1 MSDSKSTPSP
11 SQSALFAAPPAGSP
25 SAAPAAALAA
35 TPAAKPVAGAA
46 DAAGA
51 AASIAT
57 SAPATP
63 PAARPAVPKPLPHPL
78 PNPRHA
84 GRVPPHIGTE
94 SLHRIRQAAYQLPQV
109 VAAADLPVDLV
120 HDHAADADERM
131 DALGL
136 VLLQRGVAGQRPSR
150 WISPVLFDET
160 LRHLDA
166 VGTGP
171 KLRALMTERS
181 GVLETLG
188 ISRAGPAT
196 WERQATQVLHL
207 AQNDWRIEVTHL
219 IPLDAAPVWQFYRD
233 GDKATLLVALKDV
246 PAYPHAPALQ
256 AELDRLVDQAGNINP
271 GRIESLL
278 PGLQSEC
285 NTPQSLADLLAA
297 CNRALD
303 RWANRVNEL
312 DTLDDLTAEL
322 AFQGY
327 PDSFQIARRAQRK
340 VTLFVGPPNSG
351 KTYTAFQRLAAAERG
366 AYLAPLR
373 LLALEG
379 RDRLVAAGVPCSLRT
394 GEESVKMDGARV
406 VSSTIEMMGSGELID
421 VAVIDEAQMIF
432 DPWRG
437 WAWTQAIVG
446 APARELLIICSAYAV
461 PAIENLLGLCGERCE
476 VRHFARMQEVQMLPA
491 AVPIASLK
499 LGDAVVAFSRREVL
513 MLRDQVAANG
523 KTVSVIYGALPPEV
537 RKREAARFASGETEV
552 LVATD
557 AIGMGLNL
565 PIRRVLFSTMT
576 KFDGVADRTLDE
588 SEVHQ
593 IAGRAGRYGIHEEGF
608 TGVLAEAEPSAGRML
623 RDLLA
628 LQPRAPRHFK
638 APVAPNWWHIE
649 TISNKLGKRRLKEV
663 LAVFVEQLALD
674 NAHFAV
680 AELAQMQDIAGQ
692 LDERA
697 APLSLRERFIYAQA
711 PVDTRTDTLMQ
722 AFLGWTERHAWDGEA
737 GEPAFLHEVD
747 ENSRLD
753 RMEQA
758 LRACTLW
765 LWLDQRF
772 PGVFGYLEQVVALR
786 ERLNDG
792 IAGQLRARR
801 PLWQV
806 REGGRGRLGGG
817 GGHGGGGGGGGGNQ
831 GGHGARG
838 ARGGRR

>member
-1 MSDSKSTPSP
+1 MPDHTTP
-11 SQSALFAAPPAGSP
+11 
-25 SAAPAAALAA
+25 
-35 TPAAKPVAGAA
+35 
-46 DAAGA
+46 
-51 AASIAT
+51 
-57 SAPATP
+57 PATP
-63 PAARPAVPKPLPHPL
+63 PAAAPAPVTTAPAADKPRPPPQAL
-78 PNPRHA
+78 PNARHA
-84 GRVPPHIGTE
+84 ARVPAHITADA
-94 SLHRIRQAAYQLPQV
+94 LNRIRNAAYQLPQV
-109 VAAADLPVDLV
+109 VAPADMPADLVPE
-120 HDHAADADERM
+120 HAPDADERM
-131 DALGL
+131 DRLGL
-136 VLLQRGVAGQRPSR
+136 VLLQKGVTGQRPSR
-150 WISPVLFDET
+150 WISPSLLDEA
-160 LRHLDA
+160 LRHLSA

-171 KLRALMTERS
+171 KLRGVMTERS
-181 GVLETLG
+181 SVLDALAIT
-188 ISRAGPAT
+188 RAGPAT
-196 WERQATQVLHL
+196 WERLAVQPLTL
-207 AQNDWRIEVTHL
+207 AQDAWRIDVSHL
-219 IPLDAAPVWQFYRD
+219 IPLEPAAVWQFFRD
-233 GDKATLLVALKDV
+233 GDQAALKLALRHTPDW
-246 PAYPHAPALQ
+246 PHATALQ
-256 AELDRLVDQAGNINP
+256 TTLDKLVDQAGNINP

-278 PGLQSEC
+278 PGLQAEC
-285 NTPQSLADLLAA
+285 ATPQGLAELTTA

-327 PDSFQIARRAQRK
+327 PDSFKTARRASRK

-351 KTYTAFQRLAAAERG
+351 KTYTAFERLAACEKG
-366 AYLAPLR
+366 VYLAPLR

-379 RDRLVAAGVPCSLRT
+379 RDRLMAKGVPCSLRT
-394 GEESVKMDGARV
+394 GEESQAVGGARV
-406 VSSTIEMMGSGELID
+406 VSSTIEMMGTGDLID

-446 APARELLIICSAYAV
+446 APAKELLIICSAYAV

-476 VRHFARMQEVQMLPA
+476 VRVFERMQQVQLLPA
-491 AVPIASLK
+491 AVPIANLK
-499 LGDAVVAFSRREVL
+499 LGDAVVAFSRRDVL

-565 PIRRVLFSTMT
+565 PIRRVLFSTLT
-576 KFDGVADRTLDE
+576 KFDGVGDRTLDE

-608 TGVLAEAEPSAGRML
+608 AGVLAEAEPTAARTL

-649 TISNKLGKRRLKEV
+649 TISSKLGKRKLREV
-663 LAVFVEQLALD
+663 LGVFVEQLELD

-680 AELAQMQDIAGQ
+680 AELQQMLEIAAQ

-711 PVDTRTDTLMQ
+711 PVDTRTDQLMQ
-722 AFLGWTERHAWDGEA
+722 QFLGWTERHAWDGQA
-737 GEPAFLHEVD
+737 GEPSFLFDVD
-747 ENSRLD
+747 EHSRLD

-772 PGVFGYLEQVVALR
+772 PGVFGHLDAVVALR

-801 PLWQV
+801 PLWQA
-806 REGGRGRLGGG
+806 RTGRPGGARPPGGRGR
-817 GGHGGGGGGGGGNQ
+817 
-831 GGHGARG
+831 R
-838 ARGGRR
+838 